1 MTPALSDRVAQSEQN
16 TAWVHS
22 RMDALTMSS
31 LATDTRFQRAGA
43 CWASVVDH
51 YHAIVLLTRAGH
63 YDSARALMRP
73 LFEGYIRGM
82 WLKIGA
88 TDHEVDIACQD
99 RFPTF
104 ERMIETIQVTGKL
117 RDGRLAELKA
127 AWWGPM
133 CTVTDTG
140 RLQSGTPRTF
150 KDLRKHRPDE
160 MIEVLA
166 WGDWTVIQAVRG
178 FGLVAADTEV
188 VRAADEQV
196 RALFGENA
204 SPLSK

>member
-1 MTPALSDRVAQSEQN
+1 MAPELSDRVAQSEQN
-16 TAWVHS
+16 TVWVHS
-22 RMDALTMSS
+22 WMDALTVSS
-31 LATDTRFQRAGA
+31 LVTDARLQQAGA
-43 CWASVVDH
+43 CWATVVDH
-51 YHAIVLLTRAGH
+51 YHAIVLLTRNGH

-73 LFEGYIRGM
+73 LLEGYIRGM

-88 TDHEVDIACQD
+88 TDHEVDIARQD

-104 ERMIETIQVTGKL
+104 ERMVETIQVTGTV

-133 CTVTDTG
+133 CVVTHKG
-140 RLQSGTPRTF
+140 CPPRTL
-150 KDLRKHRPDE
+150 KDLREHRPE

-166 WGDWTVIQAVRG
+166 WSDWTVIQAVRG
-178 FGLVAADTEV
+178 FGIVAADSEV

-196 RALFGENA
+196 RALFGQNVP
-204 SPLSK
+204 PLTR